1 MKLCFRLDAM
11 RKGMLLKNYFFARS
25 MKQFGFRKN
34 MLLTIFSASILT
46 HFIKAKKLR
55 LILLKALI
63 LLLRS
68 VV

>member
-11 RKGMLLKNYFFARS
+11 RKVMLLKNYFFVRS

-34 MLLTIFSASILT
+34 RLLTIFSVSILT

-55 LILLKALI
+55 LIRLKALI

-68 VV
+68 AV